1 MCLPGESSFR
11 IAGLEHEFLQRSIV
25 RMPLAV
31 EMIVALDEAER
42 LGECSHRHENE
53 DTAGCLARIS
63 EELMEGDASGAGL
76 VSGGC

>member
-1 MCLPGESSFR
+1 
-11 IAGLEHEFLQRSIV
+11 V